1 LRPTRIR
8 DDEMKNKL
16 KLIAMLFCMIGLVT
30 LTSCTKEEN
39 DGLIVGTWRCTY
51 SAESS
56 SGFHWTFQSDGTFI
70 TDDPIDVFCGEE
82 TSYRVRGSKLIL
94 GGYVYYT
101 IDKLTET
108 ELEVT
113 SFFDDEYHFV
123 KQ

>member
-1 LRPTRIR
+1 
-8 DDEMKNKL
+8 MKNKF
-16 KLIAMLFCMIGLVT
+16 KLIALLLCMVGIVILS
-30 LTSCTKEEN
+30 SCSSGEN
-39 DGLIVGTWRCTY
+39 NELIVGTWECTY
-51 SAESS
+51 SNDGPAR
-56 SGFHWTFQSDGTFI
+56 FHWVFESDGTFI

-82 TSYRVRGSKLIL
+82 ISYRVRGSRLIL

-113 SFFDDEYHFV
+113 SFYDDEYHFT